1 MKKLIFNIFK
11 YLVFFAIGILIFWF
25 LYRKIEWKEL
35 VSALKGL
42 KYQWLFVSVF
52 LGLMSQVSRSL
63 RWKMLIKPLGY
74 NPSLSNT
81 FLSVLV
87 LYFVNLIVPRA
98 GEVARCTVLARTDK
112 IPFTKLVGTVFIERL
127 ADVVMLFTLSLIIFT
142 MNLSIV
148 VKFFEL
154 HPAILANLQKF
165 LSLKYILIVIIVVVA
180 LAVFLFFLRKRFRK
194 SEKKGRLVDLKNQ
207 FVDGI
212 KSILHMEKKWL
223 FIGHTAFI
231 FLMWLV
237 MLYVVFFAYE
247 PTKDLTLRAG
257 MVIFLMGGLGML
269 APIQGGIGPWHFMV
283 VETLILYGI
292 QREEGLIFALVAHT
306 TTNLIYILLG
316 GIALLIL
323 ILKYGNA
330 SILKRSAEQTSKS
343 H

>member
-1 MKKLIFNIFK
+1 MRKVVFNIFK
-11 YLVFFAIGILIFWF
+11 YLVFFAIGILIFWL
-25 LYRKIEWKEL
+25 LYRKIEWQEL
-35 VSALKGL
+35 VGALKGL
-42 KYQWLFVSVF
+42 KYFWLFVSVF
-52 LGLMSQVSRSL
+52 LGLLSQVSRTL
-63 RWKMLIKPLGY
+63 RWKMLIKPMGY
-74 NPSLSNT
+74 NPLFSNT

-87 LYFVNLIVPRA
+87 LYFVNLIIPRA

-112 IPFTKLVGTVFIERL
+112 IPFTKLIGTVFIERL
-127 ADVVMLFTLSLIIFT
+127 ADVVMLFLLALVIFA

-148 VKFFEL
+148 VRFFEL

-165 LSLKYILIVIIVVVA
+165 LSLKYILLLIVAAIVFIA
-180 LAVFLFFLRKRFRK
+180 AMIFLRKRLKK
-194 SEKKGRLVDLKNQ
+194 SKKKGKLVELKDQ

-223 FIGHTAFI
+223 FIGYTAFI
-231 FLMWLV
+231 FFMWLV

-247 PTKDLTLRAG
+247 PTNNLTLRAG
-257 MVIFLMGGLGML
+257 MVVFLMGGLGML

-306 TTNLIYILLG
+306 TTNLIYILFG

-323 ILKYGNA
+323 ILKYGNTA
-330 SILKRSAEQTSKS
+330 ILQRPAGNNSKS
-343 H
+343 Q